1 MSDTSNYHVGQLL
14 RDKKGILYPI
24 VQVLENSVSV
34 IIPNGQINII
44 TKDELND
51 YELKDSFFGK
61 ISEEKQSKETI
72 NHPSHYNRE
81 GSMECIEE
89 MELIFGRQAVR
100 TFCIL
105 NAWKYRY
112 RANAKNGEEDMKKAD
127 WYIKKLKELDMP
139 F

>member
-1 MSDTSNYHVGQLL
+1 MSDTSNYHVGQVLK
-14 RDKKGILYPI
+14 DKKGILYPI
-24 VQVLENSVSV
+24 VQVLENSISV

-51 YELKDSFFGK
+51 YELKEPFFGK
-61 ISEEKQSKETI
+61 ISEEKQPKETV

-89 MELIFGRQAVR
+89 MELIFGREAVR

-112 RANAKNGEEDMKKAD
+112 RDNLKGGEEDRMKAN
-127 WYIKKLKELDMP
+127 WYISKVKELDLP

>member
-1 MSDTSNYHVGQLL
+1 MINIDNFKVGQAIQFPNG
-14 RDKKGILYPI
+14 RIYPI
-24 VQVLENSVSV
+24 VKVTRETVFIMNDKGETEEYPSD
-34 IIPNGQINII
+34 NFIN
-44 TKDELND
+44 
-51 YELKDSFFGK
+51 YVLKDYFAPRPSVQTL
-61 ISEEKQSKETI
+61 EEFV

-89 MELIFGRQAVR
+89 MELIFGREAVR

-112 RANAKNGEEDMKKAD
+112 RDNLKGGEEDRMKAN
-127 WYIKKLKELDMP
+127 WYISKAKELDLP